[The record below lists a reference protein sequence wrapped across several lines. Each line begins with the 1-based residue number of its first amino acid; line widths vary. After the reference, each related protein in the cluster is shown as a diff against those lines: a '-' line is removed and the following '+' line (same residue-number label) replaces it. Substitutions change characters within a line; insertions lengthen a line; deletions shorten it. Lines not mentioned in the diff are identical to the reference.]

1 MARGW
6 ESKAIE
12 EQQAEAARAAEQKSF
27 TPLTPAALAHQQ
39 RRESLQL
46 ARSQLREQLQR
57 ARTEAQRR
65 WLETSLQQ
73 LETELA
79 QLDAPPATP
88 AK

>member
-27 TPLTPAALAHQQ
+27 RPLTPEALARKQ
-39 RRESLQL
+39 RQESLQL
-46 ARSQLREQLQR
+46 SRSQLREQLQC
-57 ARTEAQRR
+57 ARNDAQRR
-65 WLETSLQQ
+65 WLENALQQ

-79 QLDAPPATP
+79 QLDAPSSDTP
-88 AK
+88 